1 MFTNCINNVEIS
13 KIYMNWKW
21 NVSVPLFLYD
31 ILKEKERTNPK
42 TVKLKIL
49 SLLITV
55 KLGQNK
61 YSC

>member
-1 MFTNCINNVEIS
+1 M
-13 KIYMNWKW
+13 KL
-21 NVSVPLFLYD
+21 NVSVPLFIYV
-31 ILKEKERTNPK
+31 ILKEKERTNPNK

-49 SLLITV
+49 SLLITL